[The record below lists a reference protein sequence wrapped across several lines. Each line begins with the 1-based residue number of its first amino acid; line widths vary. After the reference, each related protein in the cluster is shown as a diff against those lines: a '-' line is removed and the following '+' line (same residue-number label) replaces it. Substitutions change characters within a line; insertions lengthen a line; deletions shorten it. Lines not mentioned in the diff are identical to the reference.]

1 MIDGGGSVAR
11 REPRLVVAC
20 ARTRI
25 DDEQAAR
32 IRALAAEDVDWK
44 RVFDIAAAH
53 GVVPLLYRSL
63 RSACADA
70 VPPPALE
77 YLRSQY
83 RGHCRQS
90 FVGAG
95 QLLKLLALFQAE
107 GIAVMPIKGPVLA
120 GLAYGDIILRQ
131 FGDLDILLARR
142 DLARARRLLAERGY
156 RPDEYEAASLDAEN
170 VNALGFAG
178 SGVDL
183 PVELHWVL
191 LPRHLAVPFD
201 LERLRR
207 RLIRV
212 SLMGRTVPTLSLEDT
227 LLFLVA
233 HGAKHEWERLMWVC
247 DVAELLARHHG
258 AIDWDRLL
266 AEAHSGGQLRL
277 LHLGI
282 LLAADL
288 LGARAP
294 EVEPRARADRGAV
307 ALRDRVAA
315 RFFERTDAAAHASG
329 GHSHTEEHLAGLV
342 FIWHA
347 RERWRDRA
355 RILLRAALAIGP
367 DDRKIVRLPPRLAR
381 LYHAVRLARTAR
393 SLARV
398 ARRRFGHP
406 RRPGPAAR
414 QSAFGSLRRRRSSVS
429 FTTCSSASG
438 VSASMRRLM
447 FVWWRRR

>member
-1 MIDGGGSVAR
+1 MTRRQPGGRSAGRSRAVIDGGGSAAR

-20 ARTRI
+20 ARTRL

-32 IRALAAEDVDWK
+32 IRALVREGVDWK
-44 RVFDIAAAH
+44 RVSDIAGAH

-77 YLRSQY
+77 HLRSQY
-83 RGHCRQS
+83 RRHCRQS

-95 QLLKLLALFQAE
+95 QLVRLLALFQAE
-107 GIAVMPIKGPVLA
+107 GIAVLPIKGPVLA
-120 GLAYGDIILRQ
+120 GLAYGDVILRQ
-131 FGDLDILLARR
+131 FGDLDILLAGR
-142 DLARARRLLAERGY
+142 DLARAWRLLVEHGY
-156 RPDEYEAASLDAEN
+156 RPDEYEAASLDADN
-170 VNALGFAG
+170 VNALAFTG

-207 RLIRV
+207 GLVRV
-212 SLMGRTVPTLSLEDT
+212 PLMGRTVPTLSLEDT
-227 LLFLVA
+227 LLLLVA
-233 HGAKHEWERLMWVC
+233 HGAKHEWQRLIWVC

-258 AIDWDRLL
+258 AIDWHRLL
-266 AEAHSGGQLRL
+266 GEARSGGQLRL
-277 LHLGI
+277 VHLGV

-288 LGARAP
+288 LGARVP

-307 ALRDRVAA
+307 ALRDRVVE
-315 RFFERTDAAAHASG
+315 RFFEQPDAAARASG
-329 GHSHTEEHLAGLV
+329 GHAHADDHLAELV
-342 FIWHA
+342 FMWRA

-355 RILLRAALAIGP
+355 RMLLRAALTIGP

-381 LYHAVRLARTAR
+381 LYHVVRLARTAR
-393 SLARV
+393 SLTRA
-398 ARRRFGHP
+398 ARRRPGHP
-406 RRPGPAAR
+406 R
-414 QSAFGSLRRRRSSVS
+414 
-429 FTTCSSASG
+429 
-438 VSASMRRLM
+438 
-447 FVWWRRR
+447 